1 MWRPQVIHCM
11 NDRSTL
17 SVLVPAKE
25 SAAFP
30 NRLRIGL
37 AKLLL
42 RLGVAPEIVEA
53 EVTAMGEVAIAPT
66 NNRSILGCM
75 RDAAL
80 AIEYAVESG
89 KHFSL
94 EELEMRLTTHIHGP
108 TGYARPGE
116 LAVELLSK
124 VAHA

>member
-1 MWRPQVIHCM
+1 MT
-11 NDRSTL
+11 DRL
-17 SVLVPAKE
+17 SVLVLAKNG
-25 SAAFP
+25 ATFP
-30 NRLRIGL
+30 DRMRVGL
-37 AKLLL
+37 ARLLS

-75 RDAAL
+75 RDATFAL
-80 AIEYAVESG
+80 EHAAESEQ
-89 KHFSL
+89 HPSL
-94 EELEMRLTTHIHGP
+94 EELEMRLTTHVHGP

>member
-1 MWRPQVIHCM
+1 M

-17 SVLVPAKE
+17 SVLVPAKDG
-25 SAAFP
+25 ATFP
-30 NRLRIGL
+30 NRLRCGL
-37 AKLLL
+37 ARLLL
-42 RLGVAPEIVEA
+42 KLGVAPEVVEA
-53 EVTAMGEVAIAPT
+53 EVTGMREVAIAPT

-75 RDAAL
+75 RDATLAL
-80 AIEYAVESG
+80 EYAVESG
-89 KHFSL
+89 QHLSL

-116 LAVELLSK
+116 LAIELLSK